1 MTKKELEE
9 KFEKLGQEY
18 EELEML
24 YTKQDSIMDGASQRI
39 QANIDVIQEALK
51 TEKNNQKKKLLSGLL
66 QEFQYI
72 YNILDN

>member
-24 YTKQDSIMDGASQRI
+24 YTKQDSIMDGVSQRI
-39 QANIDVIQEALK
+39 QANIDVIQEAIK
-51 TEKNNQKKKLLSGLL
+51 NEKNNQKKKLLSGLL

-72 YNILDN
+72 YNLLDN

>member
-9 KFEKLGQEY
+9 KLEKIGNEY

-24 YTKQDSIMDGASQRI
+24 YTKQDSIMDNVAQRI

-72 YNILDN
+72 YNILDK

>member
-18 EELEML
+18 EQLEIL
-24 YTKQDSIMDGASQRI
+24 YTEQEANLDTVAKRI
-39 QANIDVIQEALK
+39 LANIEIIQEALK
-51 TEKNNQKKKLLSGLL
+51 TEKNNQKKNLLGGLL

-72 YNILDN
+72 YNLLDN

>member
-24 YTKQDSIMDGASQRI
+24 YTEQESVMDSVGQRI
-39 QANIDVIQEALK
+39 IANIEVIQEAIK
-51 TEKNNQKKKLLSGLL
+51 NEKNNQKKKLLSGLL

-72 YNILDN
+72 YNLLEN